1 MVQFPPP
8 FTEKTNIHLPN
19 IFNAQTSFFFT
30 LAYCTPLN
38 QMVFSFE
45 AIAFPKEGSSLLVK
59 TVSDSFR

>member
-19 IFNAQTSFFFT
+19 TFNTQTSFFFT
-30 LAYCTPLN
+30 LTDCTPLN
-38 QMVFSFE
+38 QMVFSFN
-45 AIAFPKEGSSLLVK
+45 AIAFPKESSSLLVK